1 MDSARRSSYSIV
13 LILFVLAFT
22 VTFSSCNDFFVSGD
36 ALNSISVSPISIFL
50 AVGETKQFSA
60 QGTTVN
66 GDTSDV
72 SSSATWESSSNT
84 VATVDSS
91 GKVTAVGEG
100 NSTITASK
108 DGVSSSGSL
117 IVNLQPLNTI
127 DITPNLPTVT
137 SGSTLPLTATGTFA
151 DNTHRILTNQV
162 AWSSGTASVATV
174 NTNGVVTG
182 ITPGTSQI
190 TATVSTST
198 GSVTGTVNVIVQ

>member
-1 MDSARRSSYSIV
+1 MDSARRSIYSVV
-13 LILFVLAFT
+13 LILLVLALAA
-22 VTFSSCNDFFVSGD
+22 TFSSCNDFFVSGD

-50 AVGETKQFSA
+50 AVGETKQFTA

-72 SSSATWESSSNT
+72 SGSATWESSST
-84 VATVDSS
+84 SVATVDST
-91 GKVTAVGEG
+91 GKVTAVGAG

-117 IVNLQPLNTI
+117 IVDLQPLSTI
-127 DITPNLPTVT
+127 DITPNLPTVA
-137 SGSTLPLTATGTFA
+137 SGSTLQLTATGTFA

-162 AWSSGTASVATV
+162 AWSSGTSSVATV
-174 NTNGVVTG
+174 NTSGVVTG
-182 ITPGTSQI
+182 VSAGTSQI